1 MRVYTI
7 GYSGRKITDF
17 ISVLKERGIT
27 AVIDIRRF
35 PKSSEPA
42 FNRENLETA
51 LKENNIRYIFL
62 GENLGGFVREGYE
75 KYMETQKFREGLTLL
90 LNIIREENAVL
101 MCKEKNVKYCH
112 RRFISQVLENLG
124 IEVIHI

>member
-7 GYSGRKITDF
+7 GYSGRKITNF
-17 ISVLKERGIT
+17 ISALKERDVTI
-27 AVIDIRRF
+27 VIDVRRF

-42 FNRENLETA
+42 FNRENLEIA

-75 KYMETQKFREGLTLL
+75 KYMETRKFKEGLTLL
-90 LNIIREENAVL
+90 LNIIREGNAVL
-101 MCKEKNVKYCH
+101 MCRERNVKYCH
-112 RRFISQVLENLG
+112 RRFISQILENLG